1 VQRIITELR
10 LEQTRLATLSACE
23 SGRVGVK
30 EAEEHVGLL
39 QAVMSAGAQAV
50 VAGLWKVDAAAT
62 HALFEYFYDGVAD
75 GGSPADALANA
86 AKRVRS
92 SPGREHPY
100 YWAAFQASGLA
111 HNADEPK
118 RRTGSVTG

>member
-75 GGSPADALANA
+75 GALRRMRLPTPPNEYGVVRAGSIPTTGQPSRPAVWPTTQTNQNGVPA
-86 AKRVRS
+86 
-92 SPGREHPY
+92 
-100 YWAAFQASGLA
+100 Q
-111 HNADEPK
+111 
-118 RRTGSVTG
+118 